1 MVCTWKA
8 IRDRGG
14 PIPPQV
20 DAAEWALWD
29 AYWRRTDVQDVA
41 WTNRQN
47 RASQSDTA
55 GRAVHHLGRRSTVTD
70 YYQSV
75 RIYVFLQS
83 SITCMYEVSAALL
96 LVDDKLLT
104 RSGLIQVARGEVTSK
119 YAIFK
124 KAKQKG
130 GVWTDC
136 RASSIAVCL
145 CCLKFIF
152 VHYYKLFLKNSN

>member
-1 MVCTWKA
+1 MLYEIGNVEGVLHPSRLIPQIWRVYETVGSKLYRGMVCTWKA

-83 SITCMYEVSAALL
+83 SITC
-96 LVDDKLLT
+96 
-104 RSGLIQVARGEVTSK
+104 R
-119 YAIFK
+119 
-124 KAKQKG
+124 
-130 GVWTDC
+130 
-136 RASSIAVCL
+136 
-145 CCLKFIF
+145 
-152 VHYYKLFLKNSN
+152 